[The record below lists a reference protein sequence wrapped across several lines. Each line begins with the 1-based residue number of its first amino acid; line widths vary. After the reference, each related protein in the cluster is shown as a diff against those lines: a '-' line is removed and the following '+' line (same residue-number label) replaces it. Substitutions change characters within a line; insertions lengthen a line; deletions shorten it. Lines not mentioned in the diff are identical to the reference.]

1 MNGGWR
7 SGRAVIASLTVLI
20 VVVASLAFVPM
31 ATVATGDAPGQ
42 SGSSAG
48 DPDLDGIELPT
59 GDPLENETGTTE
71 VVVRLTPID
80 EPDAEGDAV
89 VAKLRDHAAEERT
102 TFESFADERSEVAV
116 EREFWLANALLVT
129 VDAEEVDVEALLAVT
144 NVTAVHE
151 NVEVE
156 TRVAT
161 TTESSGSEAAGA
173 SGREVPNP
181 VTAPVRTDHAW
192 TDPVWTVSAQPTGEH
207 TAGLEL
213 IGAPDAWDRFGTRG
227 AGATVAVIDTG
238 VDPNH
243 QDVDLESWAE
253 FDENGTLVSDRV
265 ADAHDPNGHGTHVAG
280 TVTGGA
286 ATGTHIG
293 VAPDASLYGM
303 NAFGEDG
310 TATFASVLAAMQRG
324 TADEDVDVLQMSLG
338 ADGTFNGFIA
348 PVRNARA
355 AGTIVVA
362 AAGNS
367 GHETSSAP
375 ANVHDALA
383 VGAVRNDRSVAT
395 FSAGETINKTAA
407 FREAPEEWPQ
417 FYVVPDVTAPGVDVI
432 SAEAGTTDGY
442 LTRQGTSMAAP
453 HVAGTAAL
461 AIAATE
467 GRIEDDDL
475 QAAIVDTARH
485 PTDAAEPDERHG
497 HGVVEAPAAIEAA
510 QEAAPAPTPTPGPTP
525 TPVVDPASNG
535 DENVPGFGVVLAL
548 VALGVASLAASR
560 RSGR

>member
-7 SGRAVIASLTVLI
+7 PGRVVTMSLTLLI
-20 VVVASLAFVPM
+20 VVVVSLAFVPFP
-31 ATVATGDAPGQ
+31 AAAADVH
-42 SGSSAG
+42 
-48 DPDLDGIELPT
+48 DPPNGPAETFPVDDDDPPT

-71 VVVRLTPID
+71 VIVRLTPIGD
-80 EPDAEGDAV
+80 PDAEGDAV
-89 VAKLRDHAAEERT
+89 VPELREHAAEERT
-102 TFESFADERSEVAV
+102 AFESLANGHPNVTV

-129 VDAEEVDVEALLAVT
+129 VDADAVDVEELLTVA
-144 NVTAVHE
+144 NVTAVHG
-151 NVEVE
+151 NVEIE
-156 TRVAT
+156 TRAAAIAGPSGSAAT
-161 TTESSGSEAAGA
+161 TAGPSDSTITA
-173 SGREVPNP
+173 TNDAEEPDLTRS
-181 VTAPVRTDHAW
+181 VTG
-192 TDPVWTVSAQPTGEH
+192 QPTGQH

-213 IGAPDAWDRFGTRG
+213 IGTPDAWDRFGTRG
-227 AGATVAVIDTG
+227 AGSTVVVIDTG
-238 VDPNH
+238 VDPSH
-243 QDVDLESWAE
+243 QDIDLDSWAE

-280 TVTGGA
+280 TVAGGA
-286 ATGTHIG
+286 ASGTHIG

-324 TADEDVDVLQMSLG
+324 TADEEADVLQMSLG

-355 AGTIVVA
+355 AGKIVVA

-383 VGAVRNDRSVAT
+383 VGAVRSDRTVAT
-395 FSAGETINKTAA
+395 FSAGERINKTAA
-407 FREAPEEWPQ
+407 FREPPAEWPE

-442 LTRQGTSMAAP
+442 LTQQGTSMAAP
-453 HVAGTAAL
+453 HVAGVAAL
-461 AIAATE
+461 ATAATD

-475 QAAIVDTARH
+475 QTAIIDTATH
-485 PTDAAEPDERHG
+485 PEGATEPDDRHG
-497 HGVVEAPAAIEAA
+497 HGVVDAPAAVEAA
-510 QEAAPAPTPTPGPTP
+510 QEAAPPTPTPSPDPTP
-525 TPVVDPASNG
+525 TVDPASNG
-535 DENVPGFGVVLAL
+535 DENAPGFGVVLAL
-548 VALGVASLAASR
+548 VALVFVALVAAG